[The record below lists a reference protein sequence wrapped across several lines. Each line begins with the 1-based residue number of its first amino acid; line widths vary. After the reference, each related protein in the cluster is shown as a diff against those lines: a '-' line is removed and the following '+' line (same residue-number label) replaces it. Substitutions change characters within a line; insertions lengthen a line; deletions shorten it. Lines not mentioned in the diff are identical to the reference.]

1 MLRVQEAGREEGVL
15 LPLPKGS
22 FFFLLETLCTY
33 WIILY
38 SRGSCGLF
46 GGRTPPPRKC
56 ACPCSAPCC
65 HNPSGDMSSVQTK
78 CRWSLA
84 LGGAPPNPHLLGH
97 FLGSQGPPPLT
108 SLPGVYV
115 NKAESWLNRRWP
127 DPDSDVGPS
136 VQLRRLRG
144 GSLAKATQV
153 MRPRLDSGL
162 PDPKAGLSPLL
173 TQLHG
178 LACVPTTEL
187 QEGALCHALVRMSP
201 PQLIHLPIRHPPTSA
216 QPCVTLSVH
225 MPTPLKPTQGPP
237 CFLSQ
242 PIHTRWVCQPAA
254 EPHPLGGRCAWG
266 DRRGPQSAG
275 PRCWERGGLP
285 STGTPPTHTH
295 GRRPRW
301 RVPPRQLSGAA
312 LGSVAPAAG

>member
-1 MLRVQEAGREEGVL
+1 MDHLVFQGLLRSFW
-15 LPLPKGS
+15 GS
-22 FFFLLETLCTY
+22 HP
-33 WIILY
+33 
-38 SRGSCGLF
+38 S
-46 GGRTPPPRKC
+46 PRKC
-56 ACPCSAPCC
+56 ACPHSAPCC

-115 NKAESWLNRRWP
+115 SKAESWLNRRWP

-173 TQLHG
+173 LDFMGWPVYPPLSSRRG
-178 LACVPTTEL
+178 LCVML
-187 QEGALCHALVRMSP
+187 WSGC
-201 PQLIHLPIRHPPTSA
+201 HPPNSSTYPSA
-216 QPCVTLSVH
+216 IHPPPLSH
-225 MPTPLKPTQGPP
+225 
-237 CFLSQ
+237 
-242 PIHTRWVCQPAA
+242 A
-254 EPHPLGGRCAWG
+254 
-266 DRRGPQSAG
+266 
-275 PRCWERGGLP
+275 
-285 STGTPPTHTH
+285 
-295 GRRPRW
+295 
-301 RVPPRQLSGAA
+301 
-312 LGSVAPAAG
+312 